1 VLSSTITD
9 RLGVVVALVT
19 STQIYRPHGFLSDLC
34 EICYFMGAYCLNMNV
49 IHYSTLFNMKV
60 VCTTFVCI

>member
-19 STQIYRPHGFLSDLC
+19 STQIYRPYGFLSNLC
-34 EICYFMGAYCLNMNV
+34 EICYFMGVYCLNMNV
-49 IHYSTLFNMKV
+49 IHYFNMKV
-60 VCTTFVCI
+60 VCTTFVCIQH